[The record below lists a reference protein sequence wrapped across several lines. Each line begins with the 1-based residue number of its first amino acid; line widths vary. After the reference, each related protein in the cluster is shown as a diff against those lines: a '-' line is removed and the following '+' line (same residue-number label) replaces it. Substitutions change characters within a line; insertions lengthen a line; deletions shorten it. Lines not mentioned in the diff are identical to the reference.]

1 MTYSGTY
8 QRMSVAIVALV
19 VLPATTFA
27 DEKGLIWNPVKN
39 SDRSYTARIGAKL
52 PTDTP
57 MRAGLEMGMNA
68 SKGGAIV
75 DSPVRLW
82 GNLTLLSENLPGVSM
97 ARDIGVLMNALT
109 GSGTVSMTSTQK
121 RIVTPELDVETNRN
135 FTMRYDGTAQQWG
148 GVNVSQ
154 SLRLTRSETG
164 TSFVLT
170 GNSRDTFS
178 EFSSGVAI
186 EQRLGDNITVKGTL
200 KQGYEDHFRPGFSA
214 RYSIRW

>member
-1 MTYSGTY
+1 MFAKSS
-8 QRMSVAIVALV
+8 QRMFLAIVVLV
-19 VLPATTFA
+19 LSPSLSLA
-27 DEKGLIWNPVKN
+27 DERGLIWNPVKN
-39 SDRSYTARIGAKL
+39 SDRSYTTRIGARL

-57 MRAGLEMGMNA
+57 IRGGLEMGVNA

-109 GSGTVSMTSTQK
+109 GSGSVTMTSSQK

-135 FTMRYDGTAQQWG
+135 FTVRYDGSARQWG

-170 GNSRDTFS
+170 GNSKDTFS
-178 EFSSGVAI
+178 EFSSDVAL
-186 EQRLGDNITVKGTL
+186 EQRLGDNITVTGTL
-200 KQGYEDHFRPGFSA
+200 RQGYEDHFRPAISA
-214 RYSIRW
+214 RYKISW

>member
-1 MTYSGTY
+1 MYSATC
-8 QRMSVAIVALV
+8 QRIFLAIVVMAIHPSLT
-19 VLPATTFA
+19 LA
-27 DEKGLIWNPVKN
+27 DERGLIWSPIKN
-39 SDRSYTARIGAKL
+39 SDRSYTARIGARL

-57 MRAGLEMGMNA
+57 IRGGLEMGMSA

-97 ARDIGVLMNALT
+97 ARDIGVLINALT
-109 GSGTVSMTSTQK
+109 GSGSVSMTSSQK
-121 RIVTPELDVETNRN
+121 RIVTPELDMETNRN

-148 GVNVSQ
+148 GVTVSQ

-164 TSFVLT
+164 TSFVLR

-178 EFSSGVAI
+178 EFSSDVAL
-186 EQRLGDNITVKGTL
+186 EQRLGDNITVTGTL
-200 KQGYEDHFRPGFSA
+200 KQGYEDHFRPAISA
-214 RYSIRW
+214 RYNIRW